1 MDKLTRKELKSDKF
15 ALEVQHSV
23 EFVSQH
29 RQQMIR
35 LAAPAVAVVLIV
47 IGVLWYRSYQHNAR
61 QEMLHSAMQV
71 QNSTVGSSQ
80 SQNQNIV
87 SFPTQEAR
95 KTAVVKAWRDLL
107 AKYPGTE
114 EGAIAEFF
122 LGTTAADDGNLPE
135 AVKHF
140 QAAIDSGSASYASE
154 AKLALAQ
161 VYAAQGKLN
170 DGVKLIQSV
179 VDHPTVMVSKDAA
192 ILALAD
198 LIKTS
203 DPKRAKQLVDPL
215 RTSTRSA
222 VSKAAITMEGSLS
235 QQ

>member
-23 EFVSQH
+23 EYVSEH

-35 LAAPAVAVVLIV
+35 WAGPAVAVVLIG
-47 IGVLWYRSYQHNAR
+47 IGIFYYRGYQHTVR
-61 QEMLHSAMQV
+61 QEALHAAMLI
-71 QNSTVGSSQ
+71 QNSQVGPSQ
-80 SQNQNIV
+80 SEYVV
-87 SFPTQEAR
+87 SFPTDQAR
-95 KTAVVKAWRDLL
+95 ETAVLKSWRDFA
-107 AKYPGTE
+107 AKYSGTE

-122 LGTTAADDGNLPE
+122 LGTNASDTGNLPE

-140 QAAIDSGSASYASE
+140 QATIDSGGEAYASE

-170 DGVKLIQSV
+170 EGTKLIQSV
-179 VDHPTVMVSKDAA
+179 IDHPTVMVSKDAA
-192 ILALAD
+192 TLALAD
-198 LIKTS
+198 LIKAS
-203 DPKRAKQLVDPL
+203 DPQRARKLVDPL
-215 RTSTRSA
+215 RTSSRSA
-222 VSKAAITMEGSLS
+222 VSKAAISMESSLS

>member
-1 MDKLTRKELKSDKF
+1 VDKLTRKELKTDKF
-15 ALEVQHSV
+15 AIEVQHSV

-29 RQQMIR
+29 RRQMM
-35 LAAPAVAVVLIV
+35 LWAVPAVAVVLI
-47 IGVLWYRSYQHNAR
+47 IGAIFWYRNYQHNAR
-61 QEMLHSAMQV
+61 EEALHAAMLV
-71 QNSTVGSSQ
+71 QNSTVGPAPSQ
-80 SQNQNIV
+80 YV
-87 SFPTQEAR
+87 VAYPTSAAR
-95 KTAVVKAWRDLL
+95 ETAVVKSWGDLA

-114 EGAIAEFF
+114 EGDIAEFF
-122 LGTTAADDGNLPE
+122 LGTNAADVGNLPD

-140 QAAIDSGSASYASE
+140 KAAIDSGSGPYASE

-170 DGVKLIQSV
+170 DGVQLIQSV
-179 VDHPTVMVSKDAA
+179 IDHPTVMVSKDAA
-192 ILALAD
+192 TLALAD

-203 DPKRAKQLVDPL
+203 DPKRARGLVDPL

-222 VSKAAITMEGSLS
+222 VSKAAISLDSSLS